1 MSTQKQRE
9 NTMKLLNTVIL
20 TAVKYRNASSK
31 QIMQESFLVRI
42 LAAVIN
48 DEEFFM
54 LYDHSASKNPYWN
67 YQQFDLENLSD
78 EEYKAEFCF
87 YKTALTFSKKYYI
100 YQVRSFF
107 QKDYWFLELKQYP
120 YYFSDFH
127 ILFVWVT

>member
-20 TAVKYRNASSK
+20 AAVKYRNASSK

-54 LYDHSASKNPYWN
+54 L
-67 YQQFDLENLSD
+67 
-78 EEYKAEFCF
+78 
-87 YKTALTFSKKYYI
+87 
-100 YQVRSFF
+100 
-107 QKDYWFLELKQYP
+107 
-120 YYFSDFH
+120 
-127 ILFVWVT
+127 